1 MRPKLIF
8 PVAAHPSFGFVLF
21 QTARRS
27 LRFWICSVT
36 SVCCGGVEF
45 VAAVLALTALKYD
58 KSFLVG
64 TLTWIAGC
72 LIVPLPTPSL
82 SGCI

>member
-1 MRPKLIF
+1 
-8 PVAAHPSFGFVLF
+8 
-21 QTARRS
+21 
-27 LRFWICSVT
+27 
-36 SVCCGGVEF
+36 
-45 VAAVLALTALKYD
+45 VLALTALKYD